1 MNGAQGTYGTPT
13 YILWGL
19 QKEKIEMSRAIIEK
33 KIMTENVP
41 DLMKDMNVNISKA
54 QQTLSK
60 MNSKRPTLKHKP
72 QKTITKTNESS
83 KRERIITHRGS

>member
-1 MNGAQGTYGTPT
+1 
-13 YILWGL
+13 
-19 QKEKIEMSRAIIEK
+19 
-33 KIMTENVP
+33 MTENVP
-41 DLMKDMNVNISKA
+41 NLMKDMNVNISKA